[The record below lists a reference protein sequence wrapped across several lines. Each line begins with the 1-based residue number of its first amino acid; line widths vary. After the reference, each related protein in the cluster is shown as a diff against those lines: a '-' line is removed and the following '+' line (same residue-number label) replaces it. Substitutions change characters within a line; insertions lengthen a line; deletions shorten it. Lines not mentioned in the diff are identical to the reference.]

1 MKAIEILAR
10 ILDYLF
16 STFLSK
22 KAQDERN
29 KVESSPAD
37 WFDDHFSNGVSS
49 DQSDKT
55 NKT

>member
-1 MKAIEILAR
+1 MKALEILAR

-29 KVESSPAD
+29 KIESNPSD
-37 WFDDHFSNGVSS
+37 WFTEHFSNGVSS
-49 DQSDKT
+49 DKHDKT
-55 NKT
+55 N